1 MFKKTLLITCLFM
14 GGLMAQKNVLV
25 FAGSLRTGSWNKIL
39 AGEVV
44 NVVKES
50 GSSCVYVDLKDYPM
64 PIYDGDLEQREKLP
78 ENAKKLKALMHSS
91 DVVVIVSP
99 EYNASIPAALKNT
112 IDWIS
117 RTEEGGGSKE
127 SFAGKVFAIMS
138 TSPGKMGGRRG
149 LVHLRAILTNL
160 DGNVIEQT
168 VSVPF
173 AMDAF
178 DDNGNLVDMDAKERV
193 KEEIILA
200 LQTNKS

>member
-25 FAGSLRTGSWNKIL
+25 FAGSLRAGSWNKML
-39 AGEVV
+39 AKEVV
-44 NVVKES
+44 NVVKDS
-50 GSSCVYVDLKDYPM
+50 GYLCTYVDLKDYPM

-78 ENAKKLKALMHSS
+78 ENAKKLKSLMESS

-112 IDWIS
+112 IDWMS
-117 RTEEGGGSKE
+117 RTEEGSGSKE
-127 SFAGKVFAIMS
+127 SFKGKVFAIMS
-138 TSPGKMGGRRG
+138 TSPGKLGGKRG

-160 DGNVIEQT
+160 DGNVIEQM
-168 VSVPF
+168 VSVPS

-178 DDNGNLVDMDAKERV
+178 DDNGNLIDMDAKERV